1 MSCGLVEFGT
11 GGCPRFAVVGDED
24 GGWAATAGAGA
35 PPWTVIAI
43 GSLCSVT
50 YCSFAGSKY
59 ENASTGRLC
68 LFSLGETTISKLFV
82 PLIPT
87 SSSCLNLE
95 EGGYL
100 CQPRSS
106 SSNGAFTR
114 SKLPR
119 PEIVVVAVIGSPTCT
134 LFGLAS
140 VAMVKLPIAP
150 EKLGGAFGGNGFTSS
165 ATGSLLICMSRRSP
179 NWANGFEKN
188 GSENGSSWSNK
199 SNGERERGPLRLR
212 GATTCAFAFTGPIS
226 NLPARAA
233 VIAVLNVTTSKGFP
247 LIVSRFCDDCC
258 SFCAV
263 NPCPAISG
271 GSTSLG

>member
-11 GGCPRFAVVGDED
+11 GAWPRAAVAGDED
-24 GGWAATAGAGA
+24 GGCAATAGAAA
-35 PPWTVIAI
+35 PPWTVIAV

-50 YCSFAGSKY
+50 YFSFAGSKY

-119 PEIVVVAVIGSPTCT
+119 PEIALVTVMGSPTCT
-134 LFGLAS
+134 LLGFAS
-140 VAMVKLPIAP
+140 VVITKFPIAP
-150 EKLGGAFGGNGFTSS
+150 EKLGGAFGGKGFTSS
-165 ATGSLLICMSRRSP
+165 ATESLLISTSRRSP
-179 NWANGFEKN
+179 
-188 GSENGSSWSNK
+188 
-199 SNGERERGPLRLR
+199 
-212 GATTCAFAFTGPIS
+212 I
-226 NLPARAA
+226 
-233 VIAVLNVTTSKGFP
+233 
-247 LIVSRFCDDCC
+247 
-258 SFCAV
+258 
-263 NPCPAISG
+263 
-271 GSTSLG
+271 

>member
-1 MSCGLVEFGT
+1 MSCGLFEFRIAGL
-11 GGCPRFAVVGDED
+11 PRAAFAGAEE
-24 GGWAATAGAGA
+24 GGWAATAGAA
-35 PPWTVIAI
+35 ALPWTVIAI

-59 ENASTGRLC
+59 EKASNGRLC
-68 LFSLGETTISKLFV
+68 LFSLGEITISKLFV

-106 SSNGAFTR
+106 SSNGALTR

-119 PEIVVVAVIGSPTCT
+119 PEIVVVTVIGSPTCT

-165 ATGSLLICMSRRSP
+165 ATRSLLIDMSRRSP
-179 NWANGFEKN
+179 NWANGLEKN
-188 GSENGSSWSNK
+188 GSEKGSSKSNK
-199 SNGERERGPLRLR
+199 SYGERERGALRLR
-212 GATTCAFAFTGPIS
+212 GTTTCAFAVTGPI
-226 NLPARAA
+226 
-233 VIAVLNVTTSKGFP
+233 
-247 LIVSRFCDDCC
+247 
-258 SFCAV
+258 
-263 NPCPAISG
+263 
-271 GSTSLG
+271 

>member
-1 MSCGLVEFGT
+1 MSCGLLEFRT
-11 GGCPRFAVVGDED
+11 GGRARPAAPGGED
-24 GGWAATAGAGA
+24 GGWAATAGAAA

-68 LFSLGETTISKLFV
+68 LFSLGETTVSKVFV
-82 PLIPT
+82 ALMPT

-95 EGGYL
+95 DGGYL
-100 CQPRSS
+100 CQPCSS

-119 PEIVVVAVIGSPTCT
+119 PEIVVVTVIGSPTCT

-140 VAMVKLPIAP
+140 VAMLKLPIAP
-150 EKLGGAFGGNGFTSS
+150 EKLGGAFGGSGLTSS
-165 ATGSLLICMSRRSP
+165 ATGSPLIWMSRRSP
-179 NWANGFEKN
+179 NCANGLEKN
-188 GSENGSSWSNK
+188 GSEKGSSRSNK
-199 SNGERERGPLRLR
+199 SKGERERGALRFR
-212 GATTCAFAFTGPIS
+212 GTTICAFAFTGPIS
-226 NLPARAA
+226 NFPARAA
-233 VIAVLNVTTSKGFP
+233 AMAVLNVTTSKGLP
-247 LIVSRFCDDCC
+247 LMVSKFCDDCC
-258 SFCAV
+258 NFCAV
-263 NPCPAISG
+263 NPCPVMSG

>member
-1 MSCGLVEFGT
+1 MSCGLVELGT
-11 GGCPRFAVVGDED
+11 GGRPRAVVAGDED
-24 GGWAATAGAGA
+24 DGWAATAGAAA
-35 PPWTVIAI
+35 PPWTVIAV

-68 LFSLGETTISKLFV
+68 LFSLGEITISKLFV

-95 EGGYL
+95 DGGYL

-119 PEIVVVAVIGSPTCT
+119 PEIVVVTVIGSPTCT

-140 VAMVKLPIAP
+140 VAIVKLPIAP
-150 EKLGGAFGGNGFTSS
+150 EKLGGAFDGNGFTSS
-165 ATGSLLICMSRRSP
+165 ATGSLLIWMSRRSP
-179 NWANGFEKN
+179 NPANGFEKK
-188 GSENGSSWSNK
+188 GSEKGSSRSNRSK
-199 SNGERERGPLRLR
+199 GERERGAFRLR
-212 GATTCAFAFTGPIS
+212 GTTTCAFALTGPIS
-226 NLPARAA
+226 NFPARAA
-233 VIAVLNVTTSKGFP
+233 AIAVLNVTTSKGLP
-247 LIVSRFCDDCC
+247 LIVSKFCDDCC
-258 SFCAV
+258 NFCEV
-263 NPCPAISG
+263 NPCPVMSG
-271 GSTSLG
+271 GSVSRG